1 MEINDA
7 QDPSSSASV
16 LVCFLYVDNGKLVT
30 RLYDKR
36 NDFNVSIVSSPI
48 LTSNIRSAP
57 VCGVNV
63 SQLVCY
69 ARAGSNY
76 QDFVDRREKLVDFYG
91 RHHELADPSNVAV
104 SEHINDLIAAAR
116 A

>member
-7 QDPSSSASV
+7 QESSSSASV

-36 NDFNVSIVSSPI
+36 NDFNFSIVCSPI

-57 VCGVNV
+57 VCGVYV

-69 ARAGSNY
+69 ARTGSKY
-76 QDFVDRREKLVDFYG
+76 QDFVDRREKLVLTDKISMG
-91 RHHELADPSNVAV
+91 DTMNL
-104 SEHINDLIAAAR
+104 LIHPMWPFLNILTI
-116 A
+116 